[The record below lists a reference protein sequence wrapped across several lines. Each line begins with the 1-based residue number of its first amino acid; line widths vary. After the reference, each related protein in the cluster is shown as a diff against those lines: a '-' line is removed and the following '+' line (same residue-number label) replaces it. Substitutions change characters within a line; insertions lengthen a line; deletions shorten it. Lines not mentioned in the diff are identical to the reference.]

1 MLWWHWSVLGM
12 LLLGLEVLTLGG
24 LGNFYF
30 LFFGLAALIVS
41 GLSWGGLVEAQWLQW
56 VLFSG
61 IGVSLLFVLRSQLQP
76 KGSSGGKGD
85 PIVDTLI
92 GEVAILL
99 EDLPVEG
106 AGKAELRGSTWTAR
120 NGGQGPLV
128 KGQRAQV
135 FRVDGL
141 TLWLHAESPIEE
153 GRHAG

>member
-1 MLWWHWSVLGM
+1 MLWWHWSILGL

-30 LFFGLAALIVS
+30 LFFGVAALIVS
-41 GLSWGGLVEAQWLQW
+41 VLSGAGLVEAPWLQW
-56 VLFSG
+56 VLFSV
-61 IGVSLLFVLRSQLQP
+61 IGVALLFALRSQLQP
-76 KGSSGGKGD
+76 KQSPDGKGD

-92 GEVAILL
+92 GEVATVL

-135 FRVDGL
+135 LRVDGL
-141 TLWLHAESPIEE
+141 TLWLHAEPPMEE